1 MKILS
6 RFKELSIVKKILCFV
21 LIIGLIGI
29 AASGSAN
36 GDAKKK
42 ESKKDEPVDEVKEEK
57 KEYKIGEVAKVG
69 EVDYLINNVEV
80 TKQIGGEYV
89 NTTAQDTYLIID
101 ISITNNEKESLSVAD
116 SFFKLLNGENEYSS
130 DSRGAIY
137 LNDSSIIFKE
147 LNPGVTL
154 QGKIVFDVP
163 ESVAMANETKLQV
176 QTGMWGSEKDV
187 ISLAR

>member
-1 MKILS
+1 MKIL
-6 RFKELSIVKKILCFV
+6 RKFKELSLVKKILCLV
-21 LIIGLIGI
+21 VILGIIGI
-29 AASGSAN
+29 AASGSSN
-36 GDAKKK
+36 GETKKK
-42 ESKKDEPVDEVKEEK
+42 EQKKDEPTNEVTEEK

-80 TKQIGGEYV
+80 TKKIGSEYV
-89 NTTAQDTYLIID
+89 NTTAQDTFLIID

-116 SFFKLLNGENEYSS
+116 TFFKLLNGENEYSA
-130 DSRGAIY
+130 DSTGAIY

-176 QTGMWGSEKDV
+176 QTGVWGSEKDV

>member
-1 MKILS
+1 MKIL
-6 RFKELSIVKKILCFV
+6 RKFKELSLVKKILCLV
-21 LIIGLIGI
+21 VILGIIGI
-29 AASGSAN
+29 AASGSSN
-36 GDAKKK
+36 GETKKK
-42 ESKKDEPVDEVKEEK
+42 EQKKDEPTNEVTEEK

-80 TKQIGGEYV
+80 TKKIGSEYV
-89 NTTAQDTYLIID
+89 NTTAQDTFLIID

-116 SFFKLLNGENEYSS
+116 TFFKLLNGENEYSA
-130 DSRGAIY
+130 DSTGAIY

-163 ESVAMANETKLQV
+163 ESVATANETKLQV
-176 QTGMWGSEKDV
+176 QTGVWGSEKDV

>member
-1 MKILS
+1 MKIL
-6 RFKELSIVKKILCFV
+6 RKFKELSLVKKILCLV
-21 LIIGLIGI
+21 VILGIIGI
-29 AASGSAN
+29 AASGSSN
-36 GDAKKK
+36 GETKKK
-42 ESKKDEPVDEVKEEK
+42 EQKKDEPTNEVTEEK

-80 TKQIGGEYV
+80 TKKIGSEYV
-89 NTTAQDTYLIID
+89 NTTAQDTFLIID
-101 ISITNNEKESLSVAD
+101 ISITNNEKGSLSVAD
-116 SFFKLLNGENEYSS
+116 TFFKLLNGENEYSA
-130 DSRGAIY
+130 DSTGAIY

-176 QTGMWGSEKDV
+176 QTGVWGSEKDV